1 MASKGFHSP
10 PQSSRLISY
19 TTAPTLSKLCSTGFC
34 PFLQSPRP
42 FPARI
47 FSHACS
53 LYSSSLLAWSTA
65 SHPSTL
71 SLVSPPSP
79 SFEIPLLWSLQS
91 SAKVPATLTTLLKMT
106 TSCLLFHNPSTLHF
120 SPGIYRFPGHHK
132 IYLLNMFIVYFLLQ
146 SISTRRAGTFVWFTP
161 VAPAPSTMPGSVP
174 SFVAL
179 VSLWT

>member
-1 MASKGFHSP
+1 MVSHCIWNKHRLYKWPLKASTALPSPLGSSHIPLPPHSV
-10 PQSSRLISY
+10 SY
-19 TTAPTLSKLCSTGFC
+19 APRASC
-34 PFLQSPRP
+34 PFLQSPQP

-53 LYSSSLLAWSTA
+53 LSSSSLLAWSTA

-79 SFEIPLLWSLQS
+79 SFEMPLLWSLQS

-132 IYLLNMFIVYFLLQ
+132 IYLLNMFIVYFLL
-146 SISTRRAGTFVWFTP
+146 
-161 VAPAPSTMPGSVP
+161 
-174 SFVAL
+174 
-179 VSLWT
+179 